1 MLRKASQR
9 LLSKW
14 RKNDSKSRYEQ
25 DSEQASRI
33 NDAHD
38 SDDRTPL
45 LFDTSSTLV
54 TENLKKE
61 DSTPLWRP
69 PPPPPQRICDTP
81 FPKRKSDTVWPTQ
94 RSVLPTVSSQA
105 KSSQPCSLYSIP
117 NITGDL
123 PSPPEHDSQASS
135 PSLVESR
142 NLLWKRSGEHSE
154 LFIPILKMVK
164 ERDET
169 EDGQVVDDM
178 PPPAIFY
185 AAAMRAQPLHA
196 LAEEEEEEEE
206 EESGHFNEIFDEK
219 TRLLDFFPVPPSS
232 TPLGLPSFVSRWS
245 QRPLSDSWARIPEVR
260 PSGSAD
266 SHSSSPSSIFTAL
279 SLDPFEDPKGD
290 CSSLDSGCGT
300 PDMTD
305 VSSVSDESFGVL
317 RRSQPTGHKAL
328 HKRASVGKTRA

>member
-14 RKNDSKSRYEQ
+14 RKNDSKDRHEQ

-45 LFDTSSTLV
+45 LFDTSATLV

-61 DSTPLWRP
+61 DNTPLWRP
-69 PPPPPQRICDTP
+69 PPPPPPPPPRICDTP
-81 FPKRKSDTVWPTQ
+81 SPKRKSNSVWPTQ

-123 PSPPEHDSQASS
+123 PSPPLHDSQSTS
-135 PSLVESR
+135 PSLVENR
-142 NLLWKRSGEHSE
+142 NLLWRRSGEYSE

-196 LAEEEEEEEE
+196 LVEEEE
-206 EESGHFNEIFDEK
+206 EESGDFGEIFDEK
-219 TRLLDFFPVPPSS
+219 TRLLDFFPIPPSF
-232 TPLGLPSFVSRWS
+232 TPLGSPSSVSRFS
-245 QRPLSDSWARIPEVR
+245 LRPLSDSWARIPEVR
-260 PSGSAD
+260 ASGSAD
-266 SHSSSPSSIFTAL
+266 SHPSSPSSIFTTL

-328 HKRASVGKTRA
+328 YKRASVGKTRA